1 MFTGDDV
8 FKQVKDLSGGE
19 KGRLSLAKLMLSGA
33 NFLILDEPTNHLDIF
48 GKEVLEDAL
57 ADYDGTVLFVSHD
70 RYFIERTAERIW
82 DLYGEQI
89 FDYPGDYRYYEEHFE
104 ERRRGISGDSV
115 QDRNACPESGM
126 SETADGA
133 LSWEEQKKERA
144 AREKHQRELSKCE
157 EEITRLEEQL
167 DELNEMLNDPA
178 IATDAARL
186 GQIALEQQKA
196 SGRLEEE
203 MERWEKL
210 AADQE

>member
-1 MFTGDDV
+1 
-8 FKQVKDLSGGE
+8 
-19 KGRLSLAKLMLSGA
+19 
-33 NFLILDEPTNHLDIF
+33 
-48 GKEVLEDAL
+48 
-57 ADYDGTVLFVSHD
+57 
-70 RYFIERTAERIW
+70 
-82 DLYGEQI
+82 
-89 FDYPGDYRYYEEHFE
+89 
-104 ERRRGISGDSV
+104 
-115 QDRNACPESGM
+115 M

-133 LSWEEQKKERA
+133 LSWEKQKKERA